1 MCVWF
6 AYTSNDWNNSI
17 YQRPFTCCVDA
28 CLRCRRYIKL
38 SRNQIEMSFVH
49 KHEKCIWQAV
59 CCVCARERTLCI
71 VTAAGNGRN
80 KRTSS
85 CSSGQQEITLIHS
98 QCDMPAIVIH
108 VPGTHIAHQCH
119 RYVFVSRNSSLQRS
133 SRTTRTSLQRY
144 RWQHS
149 DPSKCVHFCFILLCY
164 YDDDRRPTEGKWTC
178 CMRISFTN
186 PKPIMMTTSECE
198 IMRETATK

>member
-119 RYVFVSRNSSLQRS
+119 RYVFVSRNSSLQWS
-133 SRTTRTSLQRY
+133 SRTSLQRY
-144 RWQHS
+144 DGSIPIHLN
-149 DPSKCVHFCFILLCY
+149 VFISASY
-164 YDDDRRPTEGKWTC
+164 YYV
-178 CMRISFTN
+178 I
-186 PKPIMMTTSECE
+186 TTMIDGRLKGNELVVCGFRSQ
-198 IMRETATK
+198 IRSP